1 MSTNTSVKPNP
12 EKGESKTVIGKTA
25 AKVDGVKA
33 ESKGSKAEPKL
44 EPVAESKEVKP
55 VVSTTPKAQS
65 QTPTPAP
72 ETKKPLTLVNL
83 QEELKLLTQTVQDHA
98 QLIDDLQEQLSRKRR
113 PTSNGKIQIRDKQ
126 TGKIYPSKNN
136 AYQSLL
142 KSGELKE
149 LTDKGVFGSEP
160 ARNTFG
166 WYALVRALPD
176 RFEEVKKEVE
186 EKTDDNGK
194 TSGNDKSMPE
204 SQ

>member
-1 MSTNTSVKPNP
+1 MCNP
-12 EKGESKTVIGKTA
+12 QK
-25 AKVDGVKA
+25 
-33 ESKGSKAEPKL
+33 
-44 EPVAESKEVKP
+44 
-55 VVSTTPKAQS
+55 QS
-65 QTPTPAP
+65 PA
-72 ETKKPLTLVNL
+72 KKPLTLVSL
-83 QEELKLLTQTVQDHA
+83 QKELESLQQTVQDHA
-98 QLIDDLQEQLSRKRR
+98 QLIADLQSMLALKRR

-126 TGKIYPSKNN
+126 TGKVYPSKNN

-186 EKTDDNGK
+186 GK
-194 TSGNDKSMPE
+194 ASDSGEDKSV
-204 SQ
+204 SKS